1 MATIAPLISPF
12 LLQQSLLATS
22 SIPLTTALLA
32 KLTTYAPPLLK
43 SLAAKS
49 SLSTAMLYRL
59 LATHVKNAR
68 ITPVA
73 TYLAYKSSGYAD
85 TGPISG
91 ITISD
96 FVSVWTPYNTGGPNG
111 APGAGRKGTKNG
123 GEEGKAGAQ
132 GQAVRGKLE
141 ERKSTEQLGVKE
153 RAGAVKRVM
162 AEDLKVGVTLGGTRE
177 GTGMVVLEREGRENL

>member
-32 KLTTYAPPLLK
+32 KLTPYTPPLLK

-59 LATHVKNAR
+59 LVTHVKNTR

-96 FVSVWTPYNTGGPNG
+96 FVSVWTPYNTGGPSG
-111 APGAGRKGTKNG
+111 APSRRVRKGG
-123 GEEGKAGAQ
+123 GEGKAGAQ

-141 ERKSTEQLGVKE
+141 ERKSAEQLGIKE
-153 RAGAVKRVM
+153 RAGAVKRVV

-177 GTGMVVLEREGRENL
+177 GTGMVVLEREGRESR

>member
-1 MATIAPLISPF
+1 
-12 LLQQSLLATS
+12 
-22 SIPLTTALLA
+22 
-32 KLTTYAPPLLK
+32 
-43 SLAAKS
+43 
-49 SLSTAMLYRL
+49 MLYRL
-59 LATHVKNAR
+59 LATHIKNTR

-96 FVSVWTPYNTGGPNG
+96 FVSVWTPYNTGGPSG
-111 APGAGRKGTKNG
+111 APGAGRKGRKNEG
-123 GEEGKAGAQ
+123 GEGKAGAQ

-141 ERKSTEQLGVKE
+141 ERKSAEQLGIKE
-153 RAGAVKRVM
+153 RAGAVKRVV

-177 GTGMVVLEREGRENL
+177 GTGMAVLEREGRESRWVYRLSWFWFCCGREQMLTVTDLRDRVFILRIGGGIFVGSWAVRRVRCR